1 MGCPLNNSRLT
12 SRGDRKTYRLSL
24 FERWR
29 INVQVAIEV
38 ENVSHW
44 FGDRVA
50 LDRIALQVK
59 AGEMYGLL
67 GPNGGG
73 KTTLFRMLCTALRPD
88 QGTIRVL
95 GKNAVAEAH
104 AVRARIGVVFQQPS
118 LDARLTVLENLRHQ
132 GHLYGLKGHLLTQ
145 RIAEALDMMA
155 LADRAADRVEVLSG
169 GLQRRVELCK
179 SLLHRPQVLIF
190 DEPCA
195 GLDPGARRG
204 FWNDLDVLRRAW
216 GTTLLLTT
224 HFMEEAER
232 CDRIGILDSGRL
244 IAEGTPGALKREVG
258 REVITLEARDPEALR
273 LHLEPVVGRNVQVID
288 GQVRI
293 ACCEGQRLLAELY
306 PLLREEVRAMTLSV
320 PTLED
325 VFVQRTGHGFH
336 KEEA

>member
-1 MGCPLNNSRLT
+1 MHAAI
-12 SRGDRKTYRLSL
+12 D
-24 FERWR
+24 
-29 INVQVAIEV
+29 VQ
-38 ENVSHW
+38 NVSHQ
-44 FGDRVA
+44 FGERVA
-50 LDRIALQVK
+50 LDGIALQVK

-73 KTTLFRMLCTALRPD
+73 KTTLFRMLCTLLTPD
-88 QGTIRVL
+88 RGTIRVL
-95 GKNAVAEAH
+95 GKNAVAEARE
-104 AVRARIGVVFQQPS
+104 VRARIGVVFQQPS

-132 GHLYGLKGHLLTQ
+132 GHLYGLKGHALAQ
-145 RIAEALDMMA
+145 RIEEALDMMA
-155 LADRAADRVEVLSG
+155 LADRATDRVEVLSG

-179 SLLHRPQVLIF
+179 SLLHRPEVLIF

-204 FWNDLDVLRRAW
+204 FWNDLDILRRAW
-216 GTTLLLTT
+216 GTTLALTT

-232 CDRIGILDSGRL
+232 CDRIGILDRGRL
-244 IAEGTPGALKREVG
+244 IAEGTPEALKREVG

-273 LHLEPVVGRNVQVID
+273 LQIEAAVDRGVQVID

-293 ACCEGQRLLAELY
+293 ACNDGQQLLAELY
-306 PLLREEVRAMTLSV
+306 PRLREDVRAMTVSV

-336 KEEA
+336 REEA